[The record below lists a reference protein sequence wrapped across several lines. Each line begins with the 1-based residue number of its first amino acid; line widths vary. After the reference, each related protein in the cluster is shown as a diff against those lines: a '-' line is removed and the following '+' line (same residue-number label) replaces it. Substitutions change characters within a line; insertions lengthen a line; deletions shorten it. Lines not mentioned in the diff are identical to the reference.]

1 MTAEVSYY
9 YSILFSHNLINYI
22 YMLKFYSLTFFLQA
36 RRELGAKWKNLPAE
50 EKAQFLKQT
59 EAQKEQYKLQLE
71 EYKKERAD
79 EETKVK
85 VGMFIKCMLQ
95 F

>member
-1 MTAEVSYY
+1 ME
-9 YSILFSHNLINYI
+9 
-22 YMLKFYSLTFFLQA
+22 
-36 RRELGAKWKNLPAE
+36 KWKNLLAE
-50 EKAQFLKQT
+50 EKTQFFKQT